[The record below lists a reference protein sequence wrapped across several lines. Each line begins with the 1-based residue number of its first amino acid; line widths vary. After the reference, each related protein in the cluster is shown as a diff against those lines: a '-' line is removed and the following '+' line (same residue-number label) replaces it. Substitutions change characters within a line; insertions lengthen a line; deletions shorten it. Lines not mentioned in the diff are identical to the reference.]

1 MIPAASV
8 QGCTM
13 MGEKTV
19 EERYYGQGAGAY
31 ARAAVGQRRG
41 DTVAVSRRLAAA
53 IAGMGGVGGGSVASL
68 MSGADA
74 HVGDTIPY
82 AVHDAGSMIPRHRLC
97 IACSA
102 QYCRD
107 AAAADWVEEA
117 PLYWEQGAPLGCT
130 TCGEYYGREAH
141 CDTCRCNVEGA
152 RS

>member
-1 MIPAASV
+1 
-8 QGCTM
+8 M
-13 MGEKTV
+13 MGERNV

-31 ARAAVGQRRG
+31 CRAAIGSHRG
-41 DTVAVSRRLAAA
+41 DTLAVSRRLAAA
-53 IAGMGGVGGGSVASL
+53 IEGLGGVGAGTPAS
-68 MSGADA
+68 MMRDA
-74 HVGDTIPY
+74 EAREGLAIPY
-82 AVHDAGSMIPRHRLC
+82 AVHDAGPMIPLYRLC

-107 AAAADWVEEA
+107 ASEGGVVEEA

-141 CDTCRCNVEGA
+141 CDTCRCNVEGG